1 VNDRRPLIAIA
12 LIMLIAFIPGIFLKR
27 DLPPG
32 ADSTAVVLDST
43 RQAPVP
49 VEAGVPTAAPPTA
62 VAIPVDSA
70 VAPVVAV
77 SLPEDT
83 VVVRSALYE
92 YRVST
97 RGGRLI
103 GTDLLEYRAM
113 LPKDSTGKGT
123 EGPLELIPVDDPLLD
138 TRLVIGA
145 DTVRLDA
152 TAFTA
157 DANRLEVT
165 DAPRTLTL
173 TGLVRGQ
180 PATLSYTFQP
190 DDYRIAVSGRVA
202 GIPSTGGTLLI
213 GLGNGFR
220 DTERNVAENHRES
233 GVVTERDGT
242 NLTRYRSL
250 TPQETEVLSG
260 PFDWVAVKSKYFV
273 AGFFAIDSTG
283 LPRISGATIRAEAA
297 APKDP
302 ERARTTVAMPL
313 PQAGAWDAL
322 LYVGPM
328 EYDRLSAVGHD
339 FDDVNPYGWKG
350 FRTVIRPFA
359 VAIRGVFVWVHK
371 TLGLHYGFAIIFF
384 GIFIRMAL
392 WPLNQKAMRSMTE
405 MQAIQPEM
413 QALQTKYKE
422 SPEKLQQEMMKLYR
436 EHKVNPLS
444 GCWPM
449 LLPYPFLVAV
459 FFVLQSTIELRGVS
473 FLWMPDLS
481 QPDPLYIIP
490 VFMVL
495 SMFALSKIGQM
506 GIPPN
511 PQAKMM
517 MYVMPA
523 VFGFLFL
530 NFASGLNLYYAVQ
543 NIAAAPQQWLISKQ
557 RVRIMAEKAAKRR

>member
-1 VNDRRPLIAIA
+1 MNDRRPLIAIA
-12 LIMLIAFIPGIFLKR
+12 LIMVIAFLPGVFFKR
-27 DLPPG
+27 DLPPA
-32 ADSTAVVLDST
+32 ADSTGVVTDSLGT
-43 RQAPVP
+43 AASTTEPATPQAAGPVTP
-49 VEAGVPTAAPPTA
+49 DTAAPTAAA
-62 VAIPVDSA
+62 VV
-70 VAPVVAV
+70 
-77 SLPEDT
+77 PEDT
-83 VVVRSALYE
+83 IVVRSALYE
-92 YRVST
+92 YRIST
-97 RGGRLI
+97 LGGRLV

-113 LPKDSTGKGT
+113 FPRDSAGAD
-123 EGPLELIPVDDPLLD
+123 EGPLELVPAGDPLLD
-138 TRLVIGA
+138 TRLVFGG
-145 DTVRLDA
+145 DTVRLAA
-152 TAFTA
+152 TGFTA
-157 DANRLEVT
+157 DANRLDVT
-165 DAPRTLTL
+165 DGPRTLTL
-173 TGLVRGQ
+173 TGVVRGQ

-190 DDYRIAVSGRVA
+190 DDYRIGVSGRV
-202 GIPSTGGTLLI
+202 GGVPSTGGTLLI

-233 GVVTERDGT
+233 GVITERDGT
-242 NLTRYRSL
+242 TLTRYRSI
-250 TPQETEVLSG
+250 TPLETEVLSG

-283 LPRISGATIRAEAA
+283 QPRISGATVRAEEME
-297 APKDP
+297 PSNP
-302 ERARTTVAMPL
+302 VRARTTVAMPL
-313 PQAGAWDAL
+313 AQAGTWDAL

-328 EYDRLSAVGHD
+328 EYDRLSAIGHD

-350 FRTVIRPFA
+350 FRTIIRPFA
-359 VAIRGVFVWVHK
+359 VAIRGAFVWMHE
-371 TLGLHYGFAIIFF
+371 TLGLHYGFAIVFF
-384 GIFIRMAL
+384 GIFIRLAL

-422 SPEKLQQEMMKLYR
+422 NPEKLQQEMLKLYK

-511 PQAKMM
+511 PQAKIMT
-517 MYVMPA
+517 YVMPA

-543 NIAAAPQQWLISKQ
+543 NIAAAPQQYLISKQ
-557 RVRIMAEKAAKRR
+557 RARIMAEKQAKRR